1 MSAGGAVVPAA
12 GGSEAGSLVEALA
25 WWADHRHGD
34 DRAAAVVL
42 AGLLRPTA
50 TRACRRLLAGPALDA
65 EVAAA
70 LWLEV
75 RTAARPGRRSL
86 AATIVGNVRAQVLAN
101 CRGPRRDRRRLLLV
115 PDYTGFD
122 RGTARGQAEPGG
134 AGSRAELVAL
144 LDWAVT
150 GRVITAGDR
159 VLLWRLVAAA
169 HDTDGDWGRRGTRQG
184 LLSGA
189 VTGRVATQAG
199 LSARTVRR
207 HAQAAIDALAA
218 ARGRYWQGDPA

>member
-1 MSAGGAVVPAA
+1 MTDPELPDAVQRRMLVLAARVLGELEPDRVP
-12 GGSEAGSLVEALA
+12 
-25 WWADHRHGD
+25 
-34 DRAAAVVL
+34 VVL
-42 AGLLRPTA
+42 RRVRAFAPARRAVAGAGALRT
-50 TRACRRLLAGPALDA
+50 ALDA

-86 AATIVGNVRAQVLAN
+86 AATIVGNVRAQVLAI